1 MSLVETLA
9 GLIGPGHVL
18 TAAAEMPRYAEGW
31 TGKWHG
37 RPLAVVRPADTAE
50 VAAVLRACAAAGQPV
65 VPQGGNTGLVDG
77 GLPSQDGREIVL
89 SLERLNRIRS
99 LDPLG
104 FTMTVESGCVLQA
117 VIDRAL
123 AEDCFF
129 PLSLG
134 ARGSCQIG
142 GNVATN
148 AGGINVLRWG
158 MMRDLVLGLE
168 VVLPDGRIW
177 NGLSTL
183 RKDNTGYDLKQLF
196 IGAEGTLGIVTAAT
210 LKLFPRPS
218 AVETCLLAVPS
229 AAAALALFGR
239 ARRGLCDL
247 LSAYELLM
255 RPCLDLVFETC
266 PENRDPLS
274 AVAPAYV
281 LLETSVSGGLDLR
294 PRLEAFLEAM
304 MEEGLVLDGAI
315 AESEAQRAAFW
326 RIREDLVEAQYRVAP
341 RHLRTD
347 LSVPQADLAAFIA
360 ALDAMVAAEFPEL
373 RPIAYGHVGDGNVH
387 YNLLPVPDAPEE
399 TLGDRLAACEAR
411 LFALTAAYRG
421 SISAEHGIGR
431 SKRTAFLETLPAVE
445 RDLMLGLKRLL
456 NPQGLLS
463 PGRVL

>member
-1 MSLVETLA
+1 MSLVETLSR
-9 GLIGPGHVL
+9 LIGPAHVL
-18 TAAAEMPRYAEGW
+18 TAEADVHRYAEGW

-50 VAAVLRACAAAGQPV
+50 VAAVLRACHAAGQPV
-65 VPQGGNTGLVDG
+65 VPQGGNSGLVDG
-77 GLPSQDGREIVL
+77 GLPSAEGNEIVL
-89 SLERLNRIRS
+89 SLERLNRVRAV
-99 LDPLG
+99 DPIG
-104 FTMTVESGCVLQA
+104 FTMTVEAGCVLQT

-196 IGAEGTLGIVTAAT
+196 IGAEGTLGIVTAAS

-229 AAAALALFGR
+229 TTAALTLFGQ

-247 LSAYELLM
+247 LSAYELLT
-255 RPCLDLVFETC
+255 RPCFDLVFETY

-274 AVAPAYV
+274 APAPAYV

-304 MEEGLVLDGAI
+304 MEEGLVLDGAV

-347 LSVPQADLAAFIA
+347 LSVPQAALAAFIA
-360 ALDAMVAAEFPEL
+360 ALDTMVAGEFPEL
-373 RPIAYGHVGDGNVH
+373 RPIAYGHIGDGNVH
-387 YNLLPVPDAPEE
+387 YNLLPQPGTPED
-399 TLGDRLAACEAR
+399 TLAARLEACEAR
-411 LFALTAAYRG
+411 LFTITAAHRG

-431 SKRTAFLETLPAVE
+431 SKRAAFLETLPEVE
-445 RDLMLGLKRLL
+445 RDLMQGLKRLL
-456 NPQGLLS
+456 DPQGLLS
-463 PGRVL
+463 PGRVI